1 MEIPLLKRIVTI
13 FTKSL
18 LIVDLDFLYFQKHRN
33 TKKQRVWQWNA
44 TVAPSTGQEGEV

>member
-1 MEIPLLKRIVTI
+1 MEIPLLKHIVTI

-18 LIVDLDFLYFQKHRN
+18 LIVDLDFLYFQKHQN
-33 TKKQRVWQWNA
+33 KIQQVWQWNA